1 MGAASI
7 MSHKI
12 TVNNNY
18 TEVDDA
24 CFFSIFRTYIRIYIN
39 HINELLYCII
49 IA

>member
-12 TVNNNY
+12 TVNKNY

-24 CFFSIFRTYIRIYIN
+24 CFFFQYSVLTLDYI
-39 HINELLYCII
+39 
-49 IA
+49 